1 MVVQNPQ
8 HTYRKDGIYYYC
20 RRVPKDLLIRYDEER
35 IVMSLRTK
43 SITAARRSAAAITS
57 RLDEYWMSI
66 RIAEMKIPKLV
77 ATDAGMIKQ
86 HTIKLSD
93 ALASYHALKGIGK
106 DVLFFTTSDRFCKYL
121 IDVLG
126 DRHVADYSSSA
137 LSLWVDF
144 KPVGKILL
152 TTNNR
157 PEIRG
162 SDDGIWRRIREIPFN
177 RQFTEAEQ
185 DKELMTTLT
194 QELPGILNWAI
205 EGCLLWQANGLS
217 APASVTAS
225 VSEYRSEMDTVCMFV
240 SDECT
245 VAAHDRVTVGS
256 LYQQYLTWCRSS
268 GKHPRSKVQF
278 GKALTTQG
286 YEQIRGSTG
295 RYWRGL
301 SISITG

>member
-1 MVVQNPQ
+1 
-8 HTYRKDGIYYYC
+8 
-20 RRVPKDLLIRYDEER
+20 L
-35 IVMSLRTK
+35 
-43 SITAARRSAAAITS
+43 
-57 RLDEYWMSI
+57 
-66 RIAEMKIPKLV
+66 
-77 ATDAGMIKQ
+77 
-86 HTIKLSD
+86 
-93 ALASYHALKGIGK
+93 
-106 DVLFFTTSDRFCKYL
+106 
-121 IDVLG
+121 
-126 DRHVADYSSSA
+126 
-137 LSLWVDF
+137 LSLWPRRPQELLEYVQKVAGYALTGSTKEQCLFMLLGGGANGKSTLVSLLTKLMGDYAANTAASTLMASSNNQLGDDLIRLAGARLVTAAETEHGQRFAEAKIKSFTGGDMISARPLYGNWVDF
-144 KPVGKILL
+144 MPVGKILL

-185 DKELMTTLT
+185 DKELMAALT

-256 LYQQYLTWCRSS
+256 LYQQYLSWCRSS

-278 GKALTTQG
+278 GKALTSQG